1 MTVGVRITIATS
13 VLLALTLGAYA
24 ALDLRA
30 AASQRRDDLEHD
42 TREVA
47 VAIRA
52 TIEARGVATVL
63 TNADDF
69 AEEISRAGSWRVAIL
84 PRAMVTDPTTPEREA
99 QIQRLRDFI
108 EVRLPELSAES
119 HDVLIYALPLRVP
132 AMHRPEGYEVAGSLE
147 IARSTARLGR
157 ATRADLRRTLPL
169 LAIILGLTI
178 LAVGVLTHNL
188 ISRRIE
194 KLLAGIDEVAKGDLS
209 SVLLSERDDE
219 IGTLAARFTEMT
231 GSLRESRHETQ
242 RHNQA
247 KLALE
252 QRLSRT
258 EKMATIGQIAAEI
271 AHEVGTPLNV
281 ISGRA
286 KSLGR
291 KAGNREAVEK
301 HSRIIAEQT
310 DRIARIIQRLLDY
323 TRRTVGSTGE
333 QQTVSMNE
341 ITLAT
346 MEFLEGQFSSAQVKT
361 TLRRCE
367 GLPRVQGEPDR
378 LQQVL
383 LNVIIN
389 SIQAM
394 PGGGTLEVETSL
406 VTRRRP
412 GLEATPEQAYILV
425 EVTDTGVGVPE
436 EKRKMI
442 FDPFYTSKEGAG
454 GTGLGLAVS
463 HGIVK
468 EHDGWMDID
477 TPEPDATTKNSGT
490 DATRPGTVVR
500 IYLPAENSDQRKDE
514 A

>member
-30 AASQRRDDLEHD
+30 AASQRRSDLEHD

-52 TIEARGVATVL
+52 SIEARGVATVL
-63 TNADDF
+63 ANADAI

-84 PRAMVTDPTTPEREA
+84 PRAMVTGPTAPTREA
-99 QIQRLRDFI
+99 EIQRLRDFI
-108 EVRLPELSAES
+108 EVRLPEIATES
-119 HDVLIYALPLRVP
+119 HDVLIHALPLRVP
-132 AMHRPEGYEVAGSLE
+132 SMRRHEGYEVAGSLE
-147 IARSTARLGR
+147 VSRSTARLGR
-157 ATRADLRRTLPL
+157 AQRADLRRTLPL

-188 ISRRIE
+188 ISRRID

-219 IGTLAARFTEMT
+219 IGALAARFTEMT
-231 GSLRESRHETQ
+231 GSLRESRHETL

-252 QRLSRT
+252 QRLART

-323 TRRTVGSTGE
+323 TRRTVGGAGD

-346 MEFLEGQFSSAQVKT
+346 MEFLEGQFASAIVKT
-361 TLRRCE
+361 RLRRAE
-367 GLPRVQGEPDR
+367 ALPRVEGEPDR

-383 LNVIIN
+383 LNVILN

-412 GLEATPEQAYILV
+412 GLEATPPQAYVLV

-436 EKRKMI
+436 GKRKMI
-442 FDPFYTSKEGAG
+442 FDPFYTSKGETG

-468 EHDGWMDID
+468 EHDGWMEID
-477 TPEPDATTKNSGT
+477 TPEHDPAIVTSET
-490 DATRPGTVVR
+490 DAARPGTVVR
-500 IYLPAENSDQRKDE
+500 IYLPTENAKPTPDE